1 MKIMIKSNPREPQAL
16 NRFAVF
22 KNNVLVKAHL
32 TIQEAEA
39 LQKRLKEKKKKGEIL

>member
-16 NRFAVF
+16 NRFAVY

-32 TIQEAEA
+32 TREEAEA
-39 LQKRLKEKKKKGEIL
+39 LQKKLKENKKNGQI